1 MTKGSSQFSQIG
13 GLKDKNGKTYKRT
26 IQGYTGCGCNASFK
40 PGIVLD
46 PFFGSGTTGAVAQKL
61 GRDFV
66 GIEINPEYI
75 ELAKKRLRGKSKKPI
90 KRLF

>member
-1 MTKGSSQFSQIG
+1 
-13 GLKDKNGKTYKRT
+13 
-26 IQGYTGCGCNASFK
+26 
-40 PGIVLD
+40 VLD

-75 ELAKKRLRGKSKKPI
+75 DLAEKRLWGKHKKPI
-90 KRLF
+90 TRLDKYIKAQEEFEKNFKNIEELEPS